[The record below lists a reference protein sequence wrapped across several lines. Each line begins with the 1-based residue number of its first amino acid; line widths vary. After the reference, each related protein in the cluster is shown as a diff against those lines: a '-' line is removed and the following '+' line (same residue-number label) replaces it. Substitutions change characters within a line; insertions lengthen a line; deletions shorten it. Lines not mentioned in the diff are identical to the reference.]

1 MTMATAATATDASVA
16 IRKRSAIEFSQ
27 TKAKQKCVREK
38 VRYHHKAE
46 ICCLCLQWDLIYFE
60 AAEDLLWWFRTGRA
74 KRREKEWQK
83 NRESKKTAVEKA
95 PMFVIWEFFDDVC
108 YYQAT
113 KLTFDHSH
121 CTLSTFF
128 RWCVF
133 LLFDKNHLFFR
144 FYRLFTLSFIYI
156 KLENMAYAFATN
168 QNSTFKIQAELNW
181 FRFVC
186 VIWCVAKQ
194 NDGFE
199 W

>member
-1 MTMATAATATDASVA
+1 MRA
-16 IRKRSAIEFSQ
+16 RKSALSSQ
-27 TKAKQKCVREK
+27 SGNLLFMFAMG
-38 VRYHHKAE
+38 
-46 ICCLCLQWDLIYFE
+46 FN
-60 AAEDLLWWFRTGRA
+60 LLWSCWGFVVMVS
-74 KRREKEWQK
+74 
-83 NRESKKTAVEKA
+83 NRESEKKGKRMTEKQRIEKTAGQKA

-113 KLTFDHSH
+113 ELTFDHSH
-121 CTLSTFF
+121 CTMSTFF

-168 QNSTFKIQAELNW
+168 QNSTFEIQAELNW

-186 VIWCVAKQ
+186 VIWCVAEQ

>member
-1 MTMATAATATDASVA
+1 MRA
-16 IRKRSAIEFSQ
+16 RKSALSSQ
-27 TKAKQKCVREK
+27 SGNLLFMFAMG
-38 VRYHHKAE
+38 
-46 ICCLCLQWDLIYFE
+46 FN
-60 AAEDLLWWFRTGRA
+60 LLWSCRGFVVMVS
-74 KRREKEWQK
+74 
-83 NRESKKTAVEKA
+83 NRESEKKGKRMTEKQRIEKTAGEKA

-113 KLTFDHSH
+113 ELTFDHSH

-133 LLFDKNHLFFR
+133 FTFWQKPSLFSV
-144 FYRLFTLSFIYI
+144 LSFVYVQFYIYI

-186 VIWCVAKQ
+186 VIWCVAEQ

>member
-1 MTMATAATATDASVA
+1 M
-16 IRKRSAIEFSQ
+16 
-27 TKAKQKCVREK
+27 
-38 VRYHHKAE
+38 RYHHKAE

-74 KRREKEWQK
+74 RRREKECQK
-83 NRESKKTAVEKA
+83 NRESKKLPGKKHPCLLFESSLT
-95 PMFVIWEFFDDVC
+95 MFVITRQRNWRLITLIARCRHFFDDVFFF
-108 YYQAT
+108 
-113 KLTFDHSH
+113 TFWQKPS
-121 CTLSTFF
+121 
-128 RWCVF
+128 
-133 LLFDKNHLFFR
+133 LFSV
-144 FYRLFTLSFIYI
+144 LSFVYVEFYIYI

-186 VIWCVAKQ
+186 VIWCVAEQ

>member
-74 KRREKEWQK
+74 IGREKEWQK
-83 NRESKKTAVEKA
+83 NRESKKTAGEKA

-133 LLFDKNHLFFR
+133 FTFWQKPSLFSV
-144 FYRLFTLSFIYI
+144 LSFVYVEFYI
-156 KLENMAYAFATN
+156 SSWKIWHTRLPQIKIRHLRYRPSWIGSVSFAL
-168 QNSTFKIQAELNW
+168 FGA
-181 FRFVC
+181 
-186 VIWCVAKQ
+186 
-194 NDGFE
+194 
-199 W
+199 

>member
-1 MTMATAATATDASVA
+1 MVTAAATTDASVA

-27 TKAKQKCVREK
+27 TKAKQKCVRGK

-60 AAEDLLWWFRTGRA
+60 AAEDLLWWFRTGGARE
-74 KRREKEWQK
+74 REKEWQK
-83 NRESKKTAVEKA
+83 NREKA

-108 YYQAT
+108 YCQAT

-133 LLFDKNHLFFR
+133 FFTFWQKPFLFSLL
-144 FYRLFTLSFIYI
+144 S
-156 KLENMAYAFATN
+156 
-168 QNSTFKIQAELNW
+168 
-181 FRFVC
+181 FVC
-186 VIWCVAKQ
+186 VELYIYIYQVGKYGIRVCHKSKF
-194 NDGFE
+194 DI
-199 W
+199 